1 MVLVFSAAFI
11 FLLRVADVSLGTL
24 RIVFL
29 VRGRR
34 RLAGLVGFFE
44 SLIWVVAAGQV
55 LSGLDEPLK
64 MVAYAAGYA
73 TGTMLG
79 STIEGWLAMGSVLVR
94 IVAPIHSP
102 HAYEALQEAGYAL
115 TVLNGEGRDGAV
127 RVAFAVMP
135 RREAKHA
142 LKLVARANP
151 DAFVTL
157 EDAKL
162 PELVAYRSPLALRK

>member
-1 MVLVFSAAFI
+1 MSLVFPALTI
-11 FLLRVADVSLGTL
+11 FCLRVADVSLGTL

-44 SLIWVVAAGQV
+44 SLIWVIAAGQV

-73 TGTMLG
+73 AGTMLG

-94 IVAPIHSP
+94 IVAPVGSP
-102 HAYEALQEAGYAL
+102 HAYEVLQRAGYAL
-115 TVLNGEGRDGAV
+115 TVLNGEGREGAV

-135 RREAKHA
+135 RRDATRA
-142 LKLVARANP
+142 LALVAEANP
-151 DAFVTL
+151 DAFVTI

-162 PELVAYRSPLALRK
+162 PELVNYRSPAAMRK